1 MNSTASGTTPSH
13 HDGQIK
19 LLFPDRHKA
28 LAGGKLHL
36 NLAQLCG
43 DPLHSK
49 PILRS
54 ARPGIGSN
62 QVSFE
67 TRRID
72 FNERPI
78 VSVDKA
84 NDRFYKRSATIESRW
99 SEWWPLE
106 APHRI

>member
-54 ARPGIGSN
+54 ARPGSG
-62 QVSFE
+62 
-67 TRRID
+67 
-72 FNERPI
+72 PI
-78 VSVDKA
+78 
-84 NDRFYKRSATIESRW
+84 RSA
-99 SEWWPLE
+99 LKQGK
-106 APHRI
+106 